1 MPTFPVDAVDGKF
14 RFLARWVVSFGMFA
28 IAMQVAYSIVVAVV
42 GAFDIPPT
50 SSFLINGAIKDK
62 WGRMPYIVVDARG
75 ENITNIIFSPFDT
88 FYKDYGDNF
97 RKVDVDAPD
106 FTIRNLGTALVL
118 NLTAYTPD
126 FQHTID
132 GTENRFHSILQPQ
145 CLLCWNVSGNGSG
158 IVDILTAPTRTPQE
172 MFGKHVKGSEQ
183 YFVHQAVVSPGMY
196 QWGEVAKAIV
206 PQNTVYW
213 GYPGEK
219 QPVMQQ
225 IMMTAGAEKL
235 SANPPVS
242 CFHLVVKQSSVSVT
256 APISVL
262 SQISQAVSAAGGSLA
277 LLSSLFL
284 VLFVKKH
291 PLTADEEKQ
300 QALTFR
306 GLHHAG
312 KLADKVAAVVPE
324 QVGKKI
330 LEKKEEIA
338 ENLKPLLEESET
350 EKVAESLEAR
360 KKECCQC
367 TSNESQC

>member
-1 MPTFPVDAVDGKF
+1 MPNFPVHAVEDRF
-14 RFLARWVVSFGMFA
+14 RFLARWVVCCSALA
-28 IAMQVAYSIVVAVV
+28 IFMQVTYSVVAAVV

-75 ENITNIIFSPFDT
+75 ENITGIVFSPYDT
-88 FYKDYGDNF
+88 FYQDYGDNF

-106 FTIRNLGTALVL
+106 FTIHNLGTALVV

-126 FQHTID
+126 FQHTIH
-132 GTENRFHSILQPQ
+132 GTENRVHSILQPQ

-183 YFVHQAVVSPGMY
+183 YFVHQAVVEAGMY
-196 QWGEVAKAIV
+196 QWGEIEKAIV
-206 PQNTVYW
+206 PTNTVYW
-213 GYPGEK
+213 GYPGEE

-225 IMMTAGAEKL
+225 ITLTAGAAKL

-284 VLFVKKH
+284 VLFVRKH
-291 PLTADEEKQ
+291 PLSKEEEKQ
-300 QALTFR
+300 QQLTFR
-306 GLHHAG
+306 GLQNAV
-312 KLADKVAAVVPE
+312 KLVDQVAAGLPE
-324 QVGKKI
+324 NVAKQ
-330 LEKKEEIA
+330 
-338 ENLKPLLEESET
+338 LLEQK
-350 EKVAESLEAR
+350 EKVADRLQPLLKESSFDEN
-360 KKECCQC
+360 KKAPRPSHSCCGKA
-367 TSNESQC
+367 